1 MSLAAAIAGRL
12 EMGIRNLVDELKT
25 NGHTSSCSQGCR
37 RKTLSLEQNR
47 PLCCRFS
54 GQLFMWRGNSGSDA
68 VESSNT
74 GGIRPNRKPLLHLYI
89 VLLPL
94 GLSAAAFLFG
104 VLQSYAHYKGEHF
117 GGVLELGGPIIG
129 TALVVI
135 GGFFLVPNPAAFA
148 LSVYVHGEAGTH
160 DLVPKDSGEVVM
172 ELGPHMRRQPIGQNG
187 QAYFAGIPPS
197 FRGRDVPIWVDSKR
211 FESVNPVQRHS
222 LNDTIVSLEVRKKAG
237 FIIGRIQDENGN
249 PLAGAKIDVAGLSK
263 DTDSAGKF
271 QFVIPGD
278 RLQPELDLTASA
290 AGYATK
296 HYNAVPNANELVIP
310 LALAR

>member
-1 MSLAAAIAGRL
+1 MDIRHPVAKAVRGKRCHWSKIAPYAVVSLVSFLCGV
-12 EMGIRNLVDELKT
+12 GILALMLWNVQTLVAFGLTGNL
-25 NGHTSSCSQGCR
+25 
-37 RKTLSLEQNR
+37 
-47 PLCCRFS
+47 F
-54 GQLFMWRGNSGSDA
+54 
-68 VESSNT
+68 
-74 GGIRPNRKPLLHLYI
+74 YI

-148 LSVYVHGEAGTH
+148 LPVYVHGEAGTH

-197 FRGRDVPIWVDSKR
+197 FRGQDVPIWFDSKQ
-211 FESVNPVQRHS
+211 FESVNPDQRHS
-222 LNDTIVSLEVRKKAG
+222 LKDSIVSLEVRKKAG
-237 FIIGRIQDENGN
+237 FITGRIQDENGN
-249 PLAGAKIDVAGLSK
+249 PLAGAKIEVAGLSK

-278 RLQPELDLTASA
+278 LLQPELDLTASA

-310 LALAR
+310 LALAQ